1 MILTRVHPGAAESF
15 ELDAETARACLLE
28 LYACPQDVWL
38 RLNLVTSV
46 SGSAAGSDGT
56 SETLTNAADRR
67 ILGVIRELSDVV
79 LVGASSVRAEGY
91 QLPRRSTLAIVTAS
105 GNLAGHK
112 LTVDD
117 PSRIVVVCPPS
128 AVERVRSTLGDAT
141 ILTTATQT
149 TATQTIQTH
158 EGRIPPF
165 AIIDALRE
173 AGYSSIVCEGGP
185 DLAAQLVSAGLVDE
199 VCMTTSPVLAAVSL
213 APFGAELTSSVPLGL
228 TQLLVDSAGSIYA
241 RWSIAS
247 EASPATRQ

>member
-15 ELDAETARACLLE
+15 ELDAETTRARLLE
-28 LYACPQDVWL
+28 LYASPQDLWL

-56 SETLTNAADRR
+56 SETLTNVADRR

-128 AVERVRSTLGDAT
+128 VVDRVRSTLGDAT

-149 TATQTIQTH
+149 TQTH

-185 DLAAQLVSAGLVDE
+185 DRAAQLVSAGLVDE